1 MKTSTCDI
9 IVVGV
14 GGQGVILLAHVI
26 GKSALKAGY
35 SVRGAETHGM
45 AQRGGSVITHIRI
58 GCIYGPLVPPGG
70 ADILVALE
78 PAEALRYA
86 HYLVKDGVV
95 LVNTNPILPVT
106 VTTGR
111 ATYPPLDELCAPLQ
125 YISKTVK
132 AVNATE
138 LAIDAG
144 TPQAMNVVMLGLLAA
159 YLPLPEELL
168 LETLAESIKPKYLA
182 MNKRAFE
189 LGKQACLS
197 ERVRYLY

>member
-1 MKTSTCDI
+1 MKTSVCDI

-14 GGQGVILLAHVI
+14 GGQGVILLSHVI

-45 AQRGGSVITHIRI
+45 AQRGGSVISHIRI
-58 GCIYGPLVPPGG
+58 GCEYGPMVPPGG

-95 LVNTNPILPVT
+95 LVNTHPILPVT

-111 ATYPPLDELCAPLQ
+111 ATYPSLEDIRAPLQ
-125 YISKTVK
+125 RISKTVK
-132 AVNATE
+132 TLNATE
-138 LAIDAG
+138 LAIEAG
-144 TPQAMNVVMLGLLAA
+144 TPQAMNVVMLGLLAP
-159 YLPLPEELL
+159 YLPLKEDLL
-168 LETLAESIKPKYLA
+168 VETLAESIKPKYLA

-189 LGKQACLS
+189 LGKRA
-197 ERVRYLY
+197 

>member
-1 MKTSTCDI
+1 MKTSVCDL

-14 GGQGVILLAHVI
+14 GGQGVILLSHVI

-45 AQRGGSVITHIRI
+45 AQRGGSVISHIRI
-58 GCIYGPLVPPGG
+58 GCEYGPMVPPGG

-95 LVNTNPILPVT
+95 LVNTHPILPVT
-106 VTTGR
+106 VTTGK
-111 ATYPPLDELCAPLQ
+111 ATYPPLEDIRAPLQ
-125 YISKTVK
+125 RISKTVK
-132 AVNATE
+132 TLNATE
-138 LAIDAG
+138 LAIEAG
-144 TPQAMNVVMLGLLAA
+144 TPQAMNVVMLGLLAP
-159 YLPLPEELL
+159 YLPLKEELL
-168 LETLAESIKPKYLA
+168 IETLTESIKPKYLA

-189 LGKQACLS
+189 LGKRA
-197 ERVRYLY
+197 

>member
-1 MKTSTCDI
+1 MKTSVCDLV
-9 IVVGV
+9 VVGV
-14 GGQGVILLAHVI
+14 GGQGVILLSHVI

-45 AQRGGSVITHIRI
+45 AQRGGSVISHIRI
-58 GCIYGPLVPPGG
+58 GCEYGPMVPPGG

-95 LVNTNPILPVT
+95 LVNTHPILPVT

-111 ATYPPLDELCAPLQ
+111 ATYPPLDEIVAPLQ
-125 YISKTVK
+125 RISKTVK
-132 AVNATE
+132 TLNATE
-138 LAIDAG
+138 LAIEAG
-144 TPQAMNVVMLGLLAA
+144 TPQAMNVVMLGLLAP
-159 YLPLPEELL
+159 YLPLKEELL
-168 LETLAESIKPKYLA
+168 IETLAESIKPKYLA

-189 LGKQACLS
+189 LGKRA
-197 ERVRYLY
+197 

>member
-1 MKTSTCDI
+1 MKTSVCDI

-14 GGQGVILLAHVI
+14 GGQGVILLSHVI

-45 AQRGGSVITHIRI
+45 AQRGGSVISHIRI
-58 GCIYGPLVPPGG
+58 GCEYGPMVPPGG

-95 LVNTNPILPVT
+95 LVNTHPILPVT

-111 ATYPPLDELCAPLQ
+111 ATYPPLEDIRAPLQ
-125 YISKTVK
+125 RISKTVK
-132 AVNATE
+132 TLNATE
-138 LAIDAG
+138 LAIEAG
-144 TPQAMNVVMLGLLAA
+144 TPQAMNVVMLGLLAP
-159 YLPLPEELL
+159 YLPLKEDLL
-168 LETLAESIKPKYLA
+168 VETLAESIKPKYLA

-189 LGKQACLS
+189 LGKRA
-197 ERVRYLY
+197 